1 MDLLN
6 SVNLH
11 SLLLNI
17 EYKAMLVAFW
27 LHHKMHAMITAC
39 LHTLLKFLYRKSKTD
54 GKLSMLAVSGMP
66 RRPASALENDSI
78 MDVLLEVS
86 KKI

>member
-27 LHHKMHAMITAC
+27 LHHAMITAC